1 MGQKK
6 IANANYDCIER
17 LKMSYIE
24 AIFELCQSKQ
34 AVFRHQKYIEELE
47 GRKSGE
53 QVVKFAIHNL
63 VKNGE
68 LREIKGKKML
78 MREK

>member
-47 GRKSGE
+47 GRNN
-53 QVVKFAIHNL
+53 QIL
-63 VKNGE
+63 
-68 LREIKGKKML
+68 KKL
-78 MREK
+78 